1 MKQES
6 RERLRSLCRVEVKVI
21 GSVFLVENF
30 ALFRND
36 KIHFLGERF
45 SHDREPQHRH
55 LSSSDLTPETLPFNA
70 CVHLT
75 VVEVGYSAITLNTP
89 LRESHANK

>member
-1 MKQES
+1 MMKQES

-30 ALFRND
+30 AVFRND

-45 SHDREPQHRH
+45 SHDREPQH
-55 LSSSDLTPETLPFNA
+55 LSSSDLTLETLPFNA

-75 VVEVGYSAITLNTP
+75 VPEVGYSAITLNTP